1 MTLYEKFEELITKH
15 KTEVLDNSEWCK
27 AFFRKSG
34 LNEDN
39 LETRLFF
46 MLLDKNVALEI
57 RKITYKRN
65 LSTDYNIAIA
75 VYAKMFDR
83 LSVPNACE
91 EILIRHIIGII
102 NVFKKRRLIDFDYV
116 LKEHNS
122 LVLDNLQDSVTMMI
136 KTFTPVFFSD
146 SARVEG
152 YLRDISGNSID
163 DFEIKS
169 FLVFITALNP
179 ENVKFSKTNMRN
191 LYFLK
196 ILDNALNE
204 SELIYEPLERQKRYF
219 RKEVEEER
227 NRDDDRNKLKRNI
240 KDSIFTR

>member
-1 MTLYEKFEELITKH
+1 MHVKKFLSGTL
-15 KTEVLDNSEWCK
+15 
-27 AFFRKSG
+27 
-34 LNEDN
+34 
-39 LETRLFF
+39 LE
-46 MLLDKNVALEI
+46 
-57 RKITYKRN
+57 
-65 LSTDYNIAIA
+65 
-75 VYAKMFDR
+75 
-83 LSVPNACE
+83 
-91 EILIRHIIGII
+91 
-102 NVFKKRRLIDFDYV
+102 FDYV
-116 LKEHNS
+116 LEEHNPQ
-122 LVLDNLQDSVTMMI
+122 VLDNLQDSVTMMI
-136 KTFTPVFFSD
+136 KTLTPVFLSD

-169 FLVFITALNP
+169 FLVFITALNA

-227 NRDDDRNKLKRNI
+227 NIDDDRNKLKRNI
-240 KDSIFTR
+240 KDFIFTR